1 MRVIVAEDSALLR
14 QGLVRLLGDLG
25 VEVAAELGDAAGLL
39 GLVGAERPDAVL
51 LDIRM
56 PPTFTDEGIRAARAV
71 RADFPGTGVLLLS
84 QYVETTA
91 AVQAMARDC
100 RGFGYLLK
108 DRVADAD
115 ELSDALKRVAA
126 GESVVDP
133 EVVARLM
140 GRRRA
145 ADDLDTLTPR
155 EREVLALMAE
165 GRSNDAITERLRISG
180 KTLETHVRNV
190 FTKLHLEPDLAY
202 HRRVLAVLAHL
213 RV

>member
-1 MRVIVAEDSALLR
+1 MIVAEDSALLR
-14 QGLVRLLGDLG
+14 QGLVRLLTDLG
-25 VEVAAELGDAAGLL
+25 IVVAAEVGDGDGLL
-39 GLVGAERPDAVL
+39 ALVAAERPDVVL

-56 PPTFTDEGIRAARAV
+56 PPTHTDEGIRAALAIREGFA
-71 RADFPGTGVLLLS
+71 GTGVLLLS
-84 QYVETTA
+84 QYVETTS

-108 DRVADAD
+108 DRVADAG
-115 ELSDALKRVAA
+115 ELSDALQRVAA
-126 GESVVDP
+126 GETVMDP

-145 ADDLDTLTPR
+145 TNELDALTPR

-165 GRSNDAITERLRISG
+165 GRSNEAITERLRISG

-190 FTKLHLEPDLAY
+190 FTKLLLEPDLGY

-213 RV
+213 RA